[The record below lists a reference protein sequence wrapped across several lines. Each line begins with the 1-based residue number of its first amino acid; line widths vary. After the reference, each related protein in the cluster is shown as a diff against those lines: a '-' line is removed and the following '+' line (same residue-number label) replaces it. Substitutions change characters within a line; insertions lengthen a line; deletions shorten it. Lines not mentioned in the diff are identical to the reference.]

1 MNNNYFFIVNN
12 DATKVWAEGDRDSLK
27 VFRAKSSAETE
38 LDSTKEPLF
47 EISKD
52 ELRRLLAW
60 GDPGWVT
67 VSFSGQLAHDLQSS
81 AQEVGMLPENF
92 TIEAVNAFIQAGRM
106 AGH

>member
-1 MNNNYFFIVNN
+1 MSNNKFVIAEDN
-12 DATKVWAEGDRDSLK
+12 ALTVWAEGDRDSLK
-27 VFRAKSSAETE
+27 VFRGNSSADT
-38 LDSTKEPLF
+38 DSTNEPLF

-92 TIEAVNAFIQAGRM
+92 AIEAVNAFIQAGRM

>member
-1 MNNNYFFIVNN
+1 MSNNKFFISE
-12 DATKVWAEGDRDSLK
+12 DDTIRVWAEGNRDSLK
-27 VFRAKSSAETE
+27 VFRANAATSDE
-38 LDSTKEPLF
+38 STNEPLF

-67 VSFSGQLAHDLQSS
+67 VSFSGHLAHDLQSS

-92 TIEAVNAFIQAGRM
+92 AIEAVNAFIQAGRM